1 MFFSELKALKLAMA
15 FVQKLFF
22 KWMQMNFTMVGIQMA
37 AHFMLVTKFAS
48 TSFTLILMQEGYYDH
63 KHANI
68 DHFFK
73 VIQSK
78 K

>member
-1 MFFSELKALKLAMA
+1 
-15 FVQKLFF
+15 
-22 KWMQMNFTMVGIQMA
+22 MNFTMVGIQMA
-37 AHFMLVTKFAS
+37 AHFMSVTKFAS
-48 TSFTLILMQEGYYDH
+48 TSFMLILMQEGYYDH